1 MLAVLVRPHRNRVS
15 LETAKICRR
24 PWRRQSV
31 HLSMSARSSMSTSAP
46 TPRRPA
52 TPQERSSPSTVSP
65 FLTESKK
72 TPRSASRQSQTPRSA
87 SRQSHTLAGN
97 VEPHAAA
104 PSPPV
109 FDGQGSTARTLSFG
123 HVARRPDLG
132 EDRTA
137 ERRELARAHAV
148 KLAQKYR
155 QGSAS
160 YRSGS
165 DRFGC
170 SADYSMQHFKANENV
185 KLSPGHKPPPIGTYV
200 RTARPARK
208 WHTRS
213 LLPWSLCVCVKSM
226 AQAAMCAPS
235 RVPRLTFI
243 ATSGARIGTQRA
255 RRIRSATSPTR
266 CGTVTPIA
274 LRGAPC
280 TGWCTAARRRGWARR
295 SPAAA
300 ARTSTMCVYIQSL
313 RADRR
318 ICSVYYKHV

>member
-72 TPRSASRQSQTPRSA
+72 TPRSASRQSQTPRSS

-213 LLPWSLCVCVKSM
+213 LLSMVLVCVCQVDGSSRNVRSLAC
-226 AQAAMCAPS
+226 AQADIY
-235 RVPRLTFI
+235 RDERGTYWD
-243 ATSGARIGTQRA
+243 TARKADSVGYQPDSLWYRD
-255 RRIRSATSPTR
+255 SH
-266 CGTVTPIA
+266 
-274 LRGAPC
+274 
-280 TGWCTAARRRGWARR
+280 R
-295 SPAAA
+295 SP
-300 ARTSTMCVYIQSL
+300 RS
-313 RADRR
+313 
-318 ICSVYYKHV
+318 SVHGMVHGRP